1 MWAASNRMGSG
12 GIGVTEKNDEPK
24 GPFGDSASIDQ
35 MIERYLSL
43 VQGVL
48 SKMPGTGETSAAA
61 PNPNGAYLN
70 GKEQEIFLHLAR
82 AQMTM
87 MSRGMNLWRQVGE
100 SMLSH
105 GTEATNAAP
114 KDMTDPKARD
124 HMRMIALD
132 KARACLREIGDL
144 SRISAEEFQ
153 HELIEIEAALR
164 ASQAPAPYDKPKRQ
178 ARAKR

>member
-1 MWAASNRMGSG
+1 MTDG
-12 GIGVTEKNDEPK
+12 NDGPK
-24 GPFGDSASIDQ
+24 SPFGDSVSVDK
-35 MIERYLSL
+35 MIEQYLGL

-48 SKMPGTGETSAAA
+48 NKMPGAADA
-61 PNPNGAYLN
+61 PEGGGDMARANLN

-87 MSRGMNLWRQVGE
+87 MSRGMNMWRQIGE
-100 SMLSH
+100 SMLTH
-105 GTEATNAAP
+105 GKEATNAAP
-114 KDMTDPKARD
+114 KDMSDPKARD

-144 SRISAEEFQ
+144 SRVNAEEFQ
-153 HELIEIEAALR
+153 HELIEIETALR
-164 ASQAPAPYDKPKRQ
+164 ASQAPEPYEQPKRQ

>member
-1 MWAASNRMGSG
+1 M
-12 GIGVTEKNDEPK
+12 TKENDRSSS
-24 GPFGDSASIDQ
+24 PFGDGASIDQ
-35 MIERYLSL
+35 MIERYLGV

-48 SKMPGTGETSAAA
+48 DRIPGTADAPDGAA
-61 PNPNGAYLN
+61 NLDGAKLN

-87 MSRGMNLWRQVGE
+87 MSRGMTLWRQIGE

-114 KDMTDPKARD
+114 KDMSDPKARD

-144 SRISAEEFQ
+144 SRVSAEEFQ
-153 HELIEIEAALR
+153 LELIEIEAALR
-164 ASQAPAPYDKPKRQ
+164 ASQAPDPYDKPKRQ

>member
-1 MWAASNRMGSG
+1 M
-12 GIGVTEKNDEPK
+12 TEETDGPK
-24 GPFGDSASIDQ
+24 GAFGDGASIDQ
-35 MIERYLSL
+35 MIESYLG
-43 VQGVL
+43 VIQGVL
-48 SKMPGTGETSAAA
+48 AKMPGTRDA
-61 PNPNGAYLN
+61 PEGSTNLNGAALN

-87 MSRGMNLWRQVGE
+87 MSRGLNLWRQVGE

-105 GTEATNAAP
+105 GKEATNAAP
-114 KDMTDPKARD
+114 KDMSDPKARD

-144 SRISAEEFQ
+144 SRVSAEEFQ

-164 ASQAPAPYDKPKRQ
+164 ASQAPEPYEKPKRQ

>member
-1 MWAASNRMGSG
+1 M
-12 GIGVTEKNDEPK
+12 TEEND
-24 GPFGDSASIDQ
+24 GLNGRFGDGASIDQ
-35 MIERYLSL
+35 MIERYLGV

-48 SKMPGTGETSAAA
+48 NKMPGSAETPDGKA
-61 PNPNGAYLN
+61 NLN

-87 MSRGMNLWRQVGE
+87 MNRGLNMWRQVGE
-100 SMLSH
+100 SLLNH
-105 GTEATNAAP
+105 GMEATNAAP
-114 KDMTDPKARD
+114 RDMSDPKARD

-144 SRISAEEFQ
+144 SRINAEEFQ

-164 ASQAPAPYDKPKRQ
+164 ASQAPDPYDKPKRQ